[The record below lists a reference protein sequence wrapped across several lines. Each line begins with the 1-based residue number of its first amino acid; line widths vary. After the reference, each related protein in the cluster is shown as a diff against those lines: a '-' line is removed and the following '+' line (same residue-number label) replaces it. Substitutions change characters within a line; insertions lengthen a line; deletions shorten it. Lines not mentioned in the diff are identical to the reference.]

1 MAMITSLTQQ
11 QQQISPPLSFK
22 ETSLK
27 EDSWK
32 YFNLRN
38 KLAAEFHMG
47 FKLKTAGIPWQIEK
61 LLYLIHE

>member
-47 FKLKTAGIPWQIEK
+47 FKLKTAGIP
-61 LLYLIHE
+61 